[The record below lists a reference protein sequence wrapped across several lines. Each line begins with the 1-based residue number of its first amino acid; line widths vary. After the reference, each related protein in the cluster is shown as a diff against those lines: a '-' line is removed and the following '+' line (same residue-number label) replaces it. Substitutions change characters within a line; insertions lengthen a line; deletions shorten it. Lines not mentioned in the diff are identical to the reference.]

1 MNVLVVDCLNRVVG
15 VATWLRP
22 MVCQIGIVFLMECKV
37 SNFAHTQLLHGTLAP
52 NAFARVPDL
61 NGWSC
66 VKLVR
71 RNRMHEC
78 VGNGLGQSFLF
89 EGG

>member
-1 MNVLVVDCLNRVVG
+1 MIVFAFDCLNCVVG

-22 MVCQIGIVFLMECKV
+22 MGCQIGSVFLMECKF
-37 SNFAHTQLLHGTLAP
+37 SNFAHTQRLHGTLVP

-66 VKLVR
+66 VKSVR

-78 VGNGLGQSFLF
+78 VGRI
-89 EGG
+89 